1 MSGRAGGGRL
11 PYGRAG
17 GKVKNIARLKLQPF
31 TGATVQNKTAAGGYA
46 EIAVVEPFGTGSI
59 VVQVGVS
66 GYAELA
72 IEPFGVGSR
81 VIDVVPG
88 GYGHLSI
95 EPFGEDSRKLTED
108 LYFIDEPTIQT
119 QAILA
124 THLYITS
131 PTHQVIVSLPG
142 IADENRIEKKV
153 DIGAGNAE
161 TCQAIGEQLLEKW
174 GRTQRS
180 LSGEVDLVVT
190 TKFKQKMRVWV
201 PSANI
206 DEFMPLQK
214 KEHNIVDE
222 RTRLTLGDII
232 LNESEYL
239 ARVLRDAGL

>member
-1 MSGRAGGGRL
+1 MWGPYDRTAYDRGGSAATPLVDLKIEAFSGLA
-11 PYGRAG
+11 
-17 GKVKNIARLKLQPF
+17 I
-31 TGATVQNKTAAGGYA
+31 QNKTADGGYA
-46 EIAVVEPFGTGSI
+46 ELT
-59 VVQVGVS
+59 
-66 GYAELA
+66 
-72 IEPFGVGSR
+72 IESFGVGSR
-81 VIDVVPG
+81 VVDVIPG
-88 GYGHLSI
+88 GYGQLTI
-95 EPFGEDSRKLTED
+95 EPFGQGSAKLTED
-108 LYFIDEPTIQT
+108 LYFIDNPTIQT

-142 IADENRIEKKV
+142 IADENRIEKLV
-153 DIGAGNAE
+153 NIGAGNAE

-180 LSGEVDLVVT
+180 VSGEVDLVVT

-206 DEFMPLQK
+206 DEFMALQK